1 MTTWYLASHGEV
13 TGPFELEEAR
23 KSIQSNKT
31 QDPQF
36 FVWQS
41 NFVYWQA
48 AYAVGEFSDL
58 VQEVE
63 HSSPVFDDLKERFKE
78 REEILSNR
86 VSHVD
91 GRLKQACDNLMTFED
106 DIIAYKKLT
115 ANFGPE
121 VQGAIA
127 AIEKKY
133 KSLSK
138 KIDGIVSATE
148 IAETEVANASKA
160 FAAIESDEAEEELIE
175 EEVAVEEPVT
185 QKQEAVEQPKIQ
197 KQAVEQKQPE
207 AKPEAKP
214 VAKKEPAPK
223 PVAKPLIQKAAEAA
237 PQASSQ
243 QDRAQEKQEQEVM
256 GKGILGMKKM
266 LKSVFKEPEPAPK
279 LSEMLNR
286 TESAPAKAEE
296 PAEEDVELV
305 VVDVDEEEATAK
317 KRRRRRRR

>member
-36 FVWQS
+36 FVWQP

-63 HSSPVFDDLKERFKE
+63 HASPVFDDLKDRFKE

-121 VQGAIA
+121 VQAAIA

-175 EEVAVEEPVT
+175 EEVAVEEEPIAQEQEVVEKPKV
-185 QKQEAVEQPKIQ
+185 QKKV
-197 KQAVEQKQPE
+197 VEQKQ
-207 AKPEAKP
+207 PEAKP

-223 PVAKPLIQKAAEAA
+223 PVAKPSIQKAAEVAPA

-243 QDRAQEKQEQEVM
+243 EERAQEKQEQEAI

-279 LSEMLNR
+279 LSEMLNQ
-286 TESAPAKAEE
+286 TESAPVSAEE
-296 PAEEDVELV
+296 PPEEDVELV